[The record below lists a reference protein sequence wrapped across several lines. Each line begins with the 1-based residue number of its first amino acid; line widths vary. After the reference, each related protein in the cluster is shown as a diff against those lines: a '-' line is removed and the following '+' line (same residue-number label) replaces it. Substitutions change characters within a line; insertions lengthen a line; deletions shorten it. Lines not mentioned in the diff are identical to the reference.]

1 MIDFKNVSIMVK
13 KESLDSFKNRWFVLF
28 TISFTALALFLFLIS
43 PSASAFGGVGF
54 GRTTAGLLNLVL
66 FFIPLVALVIG
77 SISISGERENGTL
90 EFLLSHPVSK
100 AEVFIGKYLGL
111 LFSIWVSIGLG
122 FGLSGIVVALRGG
135 GENYIV
141 FLLTALLACI
151 LAASILS
158 LGFLVSV
165 FSNRASKAVGIA
177 VFLWLVLIVF
187 GDLGIIGTTVA
198 MDLGIKPVFIL
209 ALLNPTVVFK
219 MASVIV
225 LSSRFEVL
233 GPVGVYAFRTFGHTG
248 SLILF
253 ISVLCLWTLVPFLI
267 SAFAFTRLKVYR

>member
-1 MIDFKNVSIMVK
+1 MIDFKNVSIIVK
-13 KESLDSFKNRWFVLF
+13 KEALDSFKNRWFVLF

-135 GENYIV
+135 GENYKV
-141 FLLTALLACI
+141 FLMTAGLACI
-151 LAASILS
+151 LGASILS

-248 SLILF
+248 SLVLF
-253 ISVLCLWTLVPFLI
+253 VSVLCAWTLVPFLI
-267 SAFAFTRLKVYR
+267 SAFAFTRLKGYR